1 MTYNRRT
8 TASVVFNP
16 GMDADSIARAER
28 DLERADDASD
38 DTRLELLE
46 ELYRELESALDRDVG
61 KSGSARH

>member
-1 MTYNRRT
+1 
-8 TASVVFNP
+8 
-16 GMDADSIARAER
+16 MDADSIARAER